1 MLLLEKVYLHFNKM
15 KKEITTIYFVLL
27 LVLSNKVLSQD
38 LSNSKLSEPQRSD
51 NPVQWESDSR
61 KFTAE
66 TVSSRVLDSISSKV
80 EKYLESVLLQEV
92 DDRKINLDYEFISG
106 YITLARIAFIQKYF
120 SKALAYIKAAEKLDH
135 EQSDSRIFFLEGRI
149 WHSLKKYKD
158 AEEDY
163 FKAWRQGVDVAEDS
177 LKHLFEYQNGNLSGF
192 SLYTKMLADDLLKQA
207 PLFETLSI
215 DNKAIKFEDYRRK
228 IVVLDFWFIG
238 CPGCEI
244 EKDALTRIAKKYAGT
259 DVVFISLSKDNE
271 NRLRSYLM
279 THPSN
284 WICIPGASSIAEKYN
299 VYGYPTHIIID
310 KEGRIDSKIIGGYDK
325 IDEELARYIERCRAL
340 SE

>member
-1 MLLLEKVYLHFNKM
+1 M
-15 KKEITTIYFVLL
+15 KKGINKIFFVFLF
-27 LVLSNKVLSQD
+27 VLSNNILSQG
-38 LSNSKLSEPQRSD
+38 LSKTKLSEQQRSE
-51 NPVQWESDSR
+51 NPVQWEIDSR
-61 KFTAE
+61 KFTPE
-66 TVSSRVLDSISSKV
+66 TVSSKVLDSVSLKTD
-80 EKYLESVLLQEV
+80 KYLESVLLKEA
-92 DDRKINLDYEFISG
+92 DDQKFRFDNEFISS

-120 SKALAYIKAAEKLDH
+120 SKALAYIKAAEKLDK

-149 WHSLKKYKD
+149 WQSLKKYKD
-158 AEEDY
+158 AEEAY

-177 LKHLFEYQNGNLSGF
+177 LKHLYENQYGNLKGF

-215 DNKAIKFEDYRRK
+215 DNKAIRFEDYRRK

-284 WICIPGASSIAEKYN
+284 WIIIPGASSIAEKYN